1 MSSLRWPHTW
11 FCNLSELSE
20 SVAGSSVQTSVLL
33 ILVLLLVL
41 ELVCTSDPDTSV
53 LCAGVDPPHTSDP
66 GTSWWICNQIKL
78 FVPTGQVSH
87 WCRRFCLKT
96 AIKQFPFWNS
106 TLTSSLLVSI
116 PRWIEIYWVV
126 SVIEKSDLVPLHLAT
141 QVHWSQK
148 DGGDDDDDH
157 DDEGEGEV

>member
-33 ILVLLLVL
+33 ILVL
-41 ELVCTSDPDTSV
+41 ELVCTSDPDISV

-78 FVPTGQVSH
+78 LAPTGQVSH

-148 DGGDDDDDH
+148 DGGDDDDDDH
-157 DDEGEGEV
+157 DDEGEV